1 MLRASSSGAAPL
13 SAASLSSAGTAVDG
27 DVVDF
32 LAHASSPLPLGSP
45 AELVSA
51 PCIDDGEHEDEND
64 EDAERFDLTA
74 VSPLSLAQVTPQ
86 AALLAIKPGEGIT
99 FDPAQKPL
107 PLPSPPAAV
116 SPLTR
121 SRMPSLQQQLTA
133 ASSTPNGALLNT
145 THVAALGALRMDNA
159 QRAMLTPALQSPAS
173 PQLSAINQNS
183 SNAALVPGQQTTLTP
198 FGGAPKLPPRPLW
211 LQEKIKDSS
220 GEPFSRVLSTT
231 DHAALAAAAAVAAAS
246 AGVPAYPAF
255 SCTNIPPAVVV
266 ASPLDGYFG
275 APLLPPALDTDE
287 EQHRG
292 GGFSSSAFCSYA
304 SSPLSSPFMMTS
316 PSASSSASMSS
327 SATAMAA
334 MDLAASSS
342 SSSLSTSVCGVV
354 RKTSRAMSCSSDRD
368 GREEE
373 NSMQHH
379 LHHHGHGF
387 DTTAVASATIM
398 GGGGDDHQHS
408 HSSVNASP
416 TFDVRTHGLP
426 QALLAAFVAE
436 SLPLRNKGKVPSSSS
451 SSLSSSKHQPE
462 EDDDDDAG
470 GDALP
475 PSHSPTS
482 PGLGDFEL
490 VDG

>member
-1 MLRASSSGAAPL
+1 
-13 SAASLSSAGTAVDG
+13 
-27 DVVDF
+27 
-32 LAHASSPLPLGSP
+32 
-45 AELVSA
+45 
-51 PCIDDGEHEDEND
+51 
-64 EDAERFDLTA
+64 
-74 VSPLSLAQVTPQ
+74 
-86 AALLAIKPGEGIT
+86 
-99 FDPAQKPL
+99 
-107 PLPSPPAAV
+107 
-116 SPLTR
+116 
-121 SRMPSLQQQLTA
+121 MPSLQQQLTA
-133 ASSTPNGALLNT
+133 ASSTPNGGLLNT

-159 QRAMLTPALQSPAS
+159 QRAMLTPVLQAPAS

-183 SNAALVPGQQTTLTP
+183 SNAALIPGQQTTLTP

-211 LQEKIKDSS
+211 LQEKIKDSG

-255 SCTNIPPAVVV
+255 SCTSTPPTVVV
-266 ASPLDGYFG
+266 VSPLDGYFG
-275 APLLPPALDTDE
+275 APLLPPALDTE
-287 EQHRG
+287 EEQQHRG
-292 GGFSSSAFCSYA
+292 GGSSSSAFCSYA
-304 SSPLSSPFMMTS
+304 SSPLSSPFMVTS
-316 PSASSSASMSS
+316 PSASSSSSSMSS

-342 SSSLSTSVCGVV
+342 LSSLSASVCGVV
-354 RKTSRAMSCSSDRD
+354 RKTSRAMSCSYDRD

-379 LHHHGHGF
+379 HHHHGHGF
-387 DTTAVASATIM
+387 DTAAVASATII
-398 GGGGDDHQHS
+398 GGGGGGGGGNDDHHDS

-436 SLPLRNKGKVPSSSS
+436 SLPLRNKAKGPSSSS
-451 SSLSSSKHQPE
+451 SSLSSSSHQPDD
-462 EDDDDDAG
+462 DDDDDA
-470 GDALP
+470 AP
-475 PSHSPTS
+475 PSQSPTS